1 MRAKPSCWPSWKPRF
16 KKKRPPA
23 LAGQAPKALK
33 TIVNIPLRNALQ
45 QAQHLGLARL
55 DAQMLLLHSLGRDP
69 NDRAWLLAHDDDA
82 LPTDTLAA
90 YLALCQR
97 RAAGEPV
104 AYLTGCKS
112 FYGLPL
118 AVDARVLDPR
128 PDTETL
134 VDWALELLAG
144 TGQGLRLADL
154 GTGSG
159 AIALALQSQ
168 RPAAE
173 VWAVDAS
180 ADALAVAG
188 ANAQRLQL
196 PLHLVQSHWLQALT
210 GRFDAIVTN
219 PPYIRDDDPHMPALR
234 HEPRQALTS
243 GPDGLDDI
251 RSIVATA
258 PAYLKPNGWL
268 LIEHGW
274 DQAED
279 VRALLSAQG
288 FAQVQSRKDL
298 AGIERASGGQW
309 PSVK

>member
-1 MRAKPSCWPSWKPRF
+1 MNAPTPDTPITVTQ
-16 KKKRPPA
+16 A
-23 LAGQAPKALK
+23 LAQAAALG
-33 TIVNIPLRNALQ
+33 I
-45 QAQHLGLARL
+45 ARI
-55 DAQMLLLHSLGRDP
+55 DAQMLLLQLCGQPTHA
-69 NDRAWLLAHDDDA
+69 RAWLITHDGDCLSSA
-82 LPTDTLAA
+82 QTAQWQQWL
-90 YLALCQR
+90 QR
-97 RAAGEPV
+97 RADGEPV
-104 AYLTGCKS
+104 AYLTGHKG
-112 FYGLPL
+112 FYGLDL

-134 VDWALELLAG
+134 VDWALELLPDA
-144 TGQGLRLADL
+144 TPGQSALRLADL

-159 AIALALQSQ
+159 AIALALQHA

-180 ADALAVAG
+180 TDALAVAQ
-188 ANAQRLQL
+188 ANAARLQL
-196 PLHLVQSHWLQALT
+196 PLCFAHSHWLSALQ
-210 GRFDAIVTN
+210 GLFDAIVSN
-219 PPYIRDDDPHMPALR
+219 PPYIREDDPNMPALR

-243 GPDGLDDI
+243 GADGLDDI
-251 RSIVATA
+251 RQIVDTA
-258 PAYLKPNGWL
+258 PGYLREGGWL

-279 VRALLSAQG
+279 VRALLAQRG

>member
-1 MRAKPSCWPSWKPRF
+1 MTDSHTLSVAQ
-16 KKKRPPA
+16 A
-23 LAGQAPKALK
+23 LAQAAS
-33 TIVNIPLRNALQ
+33 Q
-45 QAQHLGLARL
+45 GLARV
-55 DAQMLLLHSLGRDP
+55 DAQMLLLHVCGQATHA
-69 NDRAWLLAHDDDA
+69 RAWLITHDSA
-82 LPTDTLAA
+82 PLSREQLQQWQQ
-90 YLALCQR
+90 LLQR
-97 RAAGEPV
+97 RADGEPV
-104 AYLTGCKS
+104 AYLTGHKG
-112 FYGLPL
+112 FYGLEL

-134 VDWALELLAG
+134 VDWALELL
-144 TGQGLRLADL
+144 RLADL

-159 AIALALQSQ
+159 AIALALQHQ

-180 ADALAVAG
+180 HDALAVAQ

-196 PLHLVQSHWLQALT
+196 PVHFAHSHWLAALP

-219 PPYIRDDDPHMPALR
+219 PPYIREDDPHMPSLR

-243 GPDGLDDI
+243 GADGLDDI
-251 RSIVATA
+251 RQIVEKA
-258 PAYLKPNGWL
+258 PQALLPGGWL

-274 DQAED
+274 DQAEA
-279 VRALLSAQG
+279 VRALLAQRG

-309 PSVK
+309 PSVE

>member
-1 MRAKPSCWPSWKPRF
+1 MNAPTSNSPITVTQ
-16 KKKRPPA
+16 A
-23 LAGQAPKALK
+23 LAQAAALG
-33 TIVNIPLRNALQ
+33 I
-45 QAQHLGLARL
+45 ARI
-55 DAQMLLLHSLGRDP
+55 DAQMLLLHLCGQP
-69 NDRAWLLAHDDDA
+69 THARAWLITHDGDCLTTA
-82 LPTDTLAA
+82 QSSQWQHWL
-90 YLALCQR
+90 QR
-97 RAAGEPV
+97 RADGEPV
-104 AYLTGCKS
+104 AYLTGHKG
-112 FYGLPL
+112 FYGLDL

-134 VDWALELLAG
+134 VDWALELLPDAAP
-144 TGQGLRLADL
+144 GQPALRLADL

-159 AIALALQSQ
+159 AIALALQHA

-180 ADALAVAG
+180 TDALAVAQ
-188 ANAQRLQL
+188 ANAARLQL
-196 PLHLVQSHWLQALT
+196 PVRFAHSHWLSALQ
-210 GRFDAIVTN
+210 GKFDAIISN

-243 GPDGLDDI
+243 GADGLQDI
-251 RSIVATA
+251 RHIADTA
-258 PAYLKPNGWL
+258 PRYLGDGGWL

-279 VRALLSAQG
+279 VRALLAQRG

-309 PSVK
+309 ASVK

>member
-1 MRAKPSCWPSWKPRF
+1 MNASTPDTPITLTQ
-16 KKKRPPA
+16 A
-23 LAGQAPKALK
+23 LAQAAALG
-33 TIVNIPLRNALQ
+33 I
-45 QAQHLGLARL
+45 ARI
-55 DAQMLLLHSLGRDP
+55 DAQMLLLHLCGQP
-69 NDRAWLLAHDDDA
+69 THARAWLITHDGDRLSSA
-82 LPTDTLAA
+82 QTAQWQQWL
-90 YLALCQR
+90 QR
-97 RAAGEPV
+97 RADGEPV
-104 AYLTGCKS
+104 AYLTGHKG
-112 FYGLPL
+112 FYGLDL

-134 VDWALELLAG
+134 VDWALELLPDAAP
-144 TGQGLRLADL
+144 GQPALRLADL

-159 AIALALQSQ
+159 AIALALQHA
-168 RPAAE
+168 RPAVE

-180 ADALAVAG
+180 TDALAVAQ
-188 ANAQRLQL
+188 ANAARLQL
-196 PLHLVQSHWLQALT
+196 PLRFAHSHWLSALQ

-243 GPDGLDDI
+243 GADGLDDI
-251 RSIVATA
+251 RHIVDTA
-258 PAYLKPNGWL
+258 PGYLREGGWL

-274 DQAED
+274 DQADD
-279 VRALLSAQG
+279 VRALLAQRG

>member
-1 MRAKPSCWPSWKPRF
+1 MNAPTPDTPVTVTQ
-16 KKKRPPA
+16 A
-23 LAGQAPKALK
+23 LAQAAALG
-33 TIVNIPLRNALQ
+33 I
-45 QAQHLGLARL
+45 ARI
-55 DAQMLLLHSLGRDP
+55 DAQMLLLQLCGQPTHA
-69 NDRAWLLAHDDDA
+69 RAWLITHDGDFLSSTQTA
-82 LPTDTLAA
+82 QWQQWL
-90 YLALCQR
+90 QR
-97 RAAGEPV
+97 RADGEPV
-104 AYLTGCKS
+104 AYLTGHKG
-112 FYGLPL
+112 FYGLDL

-134 VDWALELLAG
+134 VDWALELLPDASPD
-144 TGQGLRLADL
+144 QPALRLADL

-159 AIALALQSQ
+159 AIALALQHA

-180 ADALAVAG
+180 TDALAVAQ
-188 ANAQRLQL
+188 ANAARLQL
-196 PLHLVQSHWLQALT
+196 PLRFAHSHWLSALQ
-210 GRFDAIVTN
+210 GLFDAIVSN

-243 GPDGLDDI
+243 GADGLDDI
-251 RSIVATA
+251 RQIVDTA
-258 PAYLKPNGWL
+258 PGYLREGGWL

-279 VRALLSAQG
+279 VRALLAQRG

>member
-1 MRAKPSCWPSWKPRF
+1 
-16 KKKRPPA
+16 
-23 LAGQAPKALK
+23 
-33 TIVNIPLRNALQ
+33 
-45 QAQHLGLARL
+45 
-55 DAQMLLLHSLGRDP
+55 
-69 NDRAWLLAHDDDA
+69 
-82 LPTDTLAA
+82 
-90 YLALCQR
+90 
-97 RAAGEPV
+97 V
-104 AYLTGCKS
+104 AYLTGHKG
-112 FYGLPL
+112 FYGLDL

-134 VDWALELLAG
+134 VDWALELLPDAAP
-144 TGQGLRLADL
+144 GQPALRLADL

-159 AIALALQSQ
+159 AIALALQHA

-180 ADALAVAG
+180 TDALAVAQ
-188 ANAQRLQL
+188 ANAARLQL
-196 PLHLVQSHWLQALT
+196 PVRFAHSHWLSALQ
-210 GRFDAIVTN
+210 GKFDAIISN

-243 GPDGLDDI
+243 GADGLQDI
-251 RSIVATA
+251 RHIVDTA
-258 PAYLKPNGWL
+258 PRYLGDGGWL

-279 VRALLSAQG
+279 VRALLAQRG

-309 PSVK
+309 ASVK